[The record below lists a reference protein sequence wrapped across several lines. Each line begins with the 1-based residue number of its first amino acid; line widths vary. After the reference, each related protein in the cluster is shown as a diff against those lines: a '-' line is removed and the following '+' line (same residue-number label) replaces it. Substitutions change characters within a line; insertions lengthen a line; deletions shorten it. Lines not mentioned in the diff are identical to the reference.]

1 MCIDSQAVN
10 RITLKYCFS
19 IPQFKDL
26 LDQLHGSSMFSKIDL
41 QSGYNQIWM
50 RHKNEWKIVFKTRDG
65 FYEWIVMPFC
75 LINMTST
82 LLRLMNALL
91 MPFLGR
97 FAVVYL
103 DDILVYS
110 KNRVDC
116 MVHLQKVFETL
127 NTQKLYG
134 KKEKCLFFVE
144 RVDFFLNRF
153 NNFSPRMKI
162 ILSKNS
168 PSHQRR
174 R

>member
-1 MCIDSQAVN
+1 MLYA
-10 RITLKYCFS
+10 
-19 IPQFKDL
+19 
-26 LDQLHGSSMFSKIDL
+26 LHGSVVFLKINL
-41 QSGYNQIWM
+41 RSGYHQICM
-50 RHKNEWKIVFKTRDG
+50 REGDEWKTTVKTKHG
-65 FYEWIVMPFC
+65 LYEWIVMPFC